1 MAKKKQI
8 PHYEFLRDFSNQNPQ
23 RTYYIVGPEIY
34 LVDIVQKAIIK
45 RFMKNDVD
53 EFDFTM
59 LYGDT
64 DSAVNALEQLEM
76 APFMSNS
83 RLVVIRSFDK
93 MNASNKNLIAK
104 YVAEPLDTSI
114 LVLTAE
120 SSDARAS
127 STKIIDEHSTHISCR
142 SPYNTED
149 LIRWLR
155 AELRQKNISMNND
168 SITLFANSIENDY
181 SLASNELEKL
191 IIFTKNRG
199 EIKLHDVEEVVGK
212 SKTNK
217 IFDLQN
223 ALGRRNLKKSIQILE
238 NMMSNEDANKII
250 VFIITMLSRYF
261 LVIWKVLAL
270 NSKSISNSEISSRH
284 LNEVFFKF
292 RNDYISA
299 AKNFTLPE
307 TKQILTT
314 LLQADIDAKSLNIKQ
329 EIILQTLIF
338 NICITEK

>member
-1 MAKKKQI
+1 MAKKNMI
-8 PHYEFLRDFSNQNPQ
+8 PHYEFLRDFPNQTPQ
-23 RTYYIVGPEIY
+23 KTYYIVGPEIY
-34 LVDIVQKAIIK
+34 LVDMVQKAIIK
-45 RFMKNDVD
+45 RFMESEVD
-53 EFDFTM
+53 EFDFSM

-64 DSAVNALEQLEM
+64 DSAVSALEQLEM
-76 APFMSNS
+76 APFMSKS

-93 MNASNKNLIAK
+93 MNASNKNLIAN
-104 YVAEPLDTSI
+104 YVAQPLETSI

-120 SSDARAS
+120 TSDARIAS
-127 STKIIDEHSTHISCR
+127 SKILEEHAIHITCR

-155 AELRQKNISMNND
+155 AELRQKNITMNND

-199 EIKLHDVEEVVGK
+199 EIRFQDVEEVVGK

-223 ALGRRNLKKSIQILE
+223 AIGNRNLKKSMQILE
-238 NMMSNEDANKII
+238 NMMANEDPSKII
-250 VFIITMLSRYF
+250 IFIITMLSRYF

-270 NSKSISNSEISSRH
+270 HSKSISASEIASRH
-284 LNEVFFKF
+284 LTEVFFKF
-292 RNDYISA
+292 RNDYIAS
-299 AKNFTLPE
+299 AKNYTLND
-307 TKQILTT
+307 TRKILTT

-338 NICITEK
+338 NICMTGK

>member
-1 MAKKKQI
+1 MVKKKQI

-23 RTYYIVGPEIY
+23 RTYYIVGPEHY
-34 LVDIVQKAIIK
+34 LVDIVQRAIIK
-45 RFMKNDVD
+45 RFMGNDVD
-53 EFDFTM
+53 EFDFAFV
-59 LYGDT
+59 YGDT
-64 DSAVNALEQLEM
+64 DSAVSALEQLEM
-76 APFMSNS
+76 SPFMSKS
-83 RLVVIRSFDK
+83 RMVVVRSFEK
-93 MNASNKNLIAK
+93 MKVSDKNLIAE
-104 YVAEPLDTSI
+104 YVAKPVDTSI
-114 LVLTAE
+114 LILTAE
-120 SSDARAS
+120 TSDARIA
-127 STKIIDEHSTHISCR
+127 STKIISENAVNISCR

-149 LIRWLR
+149 IIRWLR
-155 AELRQKNISMNND
+155 AELRQKNISMEND

-199 EIKLHDVEEVVGK
+199 KIRLHDVEEVVGK

-223 ALGRRNLKKSIQILE
+223 ALGRRNLKKSIQVLE
-238 NMMSNEDANKII
+238 NMMSNEEPSKII

-270 NSKSISNSEISSRH
+270 NKKSISDSEISSRH

-299 AKNFTLPE
+299 AKNFTLLE
-307 TKQILTT
+307 TKQILAT